1 MKEPIKLAIVGCGS
15 ITQRGLLPHLT
26 HPDTADLFQV
36 TALCDLDEA
45 RAAQVASRFGVPA
58 SYCSAALLLHESD
71 VDAVLIATPA
81 AAHFA
86 LAMAA
91 VQAGKHVHV
100 QKPLT
105 LSLEEADRLIAA
117 AAAQDVRI
125 VASPVQMLSPGSL
138 RIQQT
143 IAEGAIG
150 HLYWAFASTAF
161 MGHEFEP
168 FRQDQA
174 VDPSWYYKPG
184 GGPVYD
190 MAIYTLHTLTGILGP
205 VRQVSAM
212 SAIGQSTR
220 RWRGQTIDVE
230 MDDNTLLLL
239 DFGEGRLGAVGG
251 HFAQMGRVIGWGFMG
266 FYGSSGALEVT
277 ELYPGTAYPQHVVAN
292 PDQLAGDLALNG
304 HPNLEAIPAAVS
316 GAHQKMEEAHL
327 WADVCHL
334 RDCIHHGE
342 DHLRTVEHARHVV
355 EIIEKGYQ
363 AARSGYAQAVNSTF

>member
-1 MKEPIKLAIVGCGS
+1 MNAPTRLAIVGCGS

-26 HPDTADLFQV
+26 QPDAADLFQI
-36 TALCDLDEA
+36 TAVCDLDEA
-45 RAAQVASRFGVPA
+45 RAEEVASRFGVPRSYA
-58 SYCSAALLLHESD
+58 STATLLQQAD

-81 AAHFA
+81 AAHFS

-117 AAAQDVRI
+117 ANAGGVHV
-125 VASPVQMLSPGSL
+125 VASPAQMLSPAAL
-138 RIQQT
+138 RLRQT
-143 IAEGAIG
+143 IEEGAIG
-150 HLYWAFASTAF
+150 RPYWTFASTAF
-161 MGHEFEP
+161 VGHEFEP

-174 VDPSWYYKPG
+174 VDPTWYYKPG

-205 VRQVSAM
+205 VRQVAAM
-212 SAIGQSTR
+212 SAIGQPTR
-220 RWRGQTIDVE
+220 TWREQTIRVE

-239 DFGEGRLGAVGG
+239 DFGQGRLGAVGG
-251 HFAQMGRVIGWGFMG
+251 HFAQMGRVVGWGFMG

-292 PDQLAGDLALNG
+292 PQQLAGDLGLSG
-304 HPNLEAIPAAVS
+304 HPNLQAAPAAVS
-316 GAHQKMEEAHL
+316 GSHRGMEEAHL

-334 RDCIHHGE
+334 RDCIHRGQ
-342 DHLRTVEHARHVV
+342 DPLRTLEHARHVI
-355 EIIEKGYQ
+355 EIIEKGYL
-363 AARSGYAQAVNSTF
+363 AARSGQAQAVDSTF